1 MAFYPKNEDS
11 DMKRYIRA
19 NTEKPILDNI
29 ETIWREFG
37 DKSGIVFS
45 ILSDQRELVFEEVF
59 DYDDVDP
66 DNIYDSAVD
75 MAILILS
82 QKYELTDD
90 AIRSI
95 KES

>member
-1 MAFYPKNEDS
+1 
-11 DMKRYIRA
+11 MKRYIRA

-37 DKSGIVFS
+37 DESGIVFS
-45 ILSDQRELVFEEVF
+45 ILSDEHELLFEAVF

-66 DNIYDSAVD
+66 DDIYDSAIEF
-75 MAILILS
+75 AITAIS
-82 QKYELTDD
+82 QKYELTDN

-95 KES
+95 KESQ